1 MREEEGKKAERG
13 KGEKEGKEKERERKT
28 IGKQWENNGWF
39 HIAEYVYYSFMITI
53 TMVMRVL
60 HGNEGSIKYLEV
72 VCE

>member
-1 MREEEGKKAERG
+1 MREEDGKEAERR
-13 KGEKEGKEKERERKT
+13 KGEREGKERERRR
-28 IGKQWENNGWF
+28 GGGWGDGRWS

-60 HGNEGSIKYLEV
+60 LGNKRSIKYLEV

>member
-1 MREEEGKKAERG
+1 MREEDGKEAERG
-13 KGEKEGKEKERERKT
+13 KGEREGKEKRGR
-28 IGKQWENNGWF
+28 GKQWENNGWF